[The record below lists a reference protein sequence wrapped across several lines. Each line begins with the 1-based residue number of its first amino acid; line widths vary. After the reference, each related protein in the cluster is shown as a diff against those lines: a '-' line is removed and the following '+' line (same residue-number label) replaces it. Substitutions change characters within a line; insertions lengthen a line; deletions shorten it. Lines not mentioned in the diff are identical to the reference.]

1 MTSPDDQSAWPAAVQ
16 EAVAPQA
23 FRAQF
28 PVFER
33 MAYLNAG
40 TTGPLPERAGAA
52 VRERVEIE
60 VTDGRCGRSYF
71 EGVME
76 LASRLRAAYAQVLGC
91 GEAQV
96 ALTGSTT
103 DGINTVLAGLEFR
116 PGDEIV
122 TSDEEHP
129 GLLAPLG
136 RARRRFGVEVRVVPF
151 GEVADAATSSTRLI
165 ACSHVSWVSGR
176 VADVAA
182 LKATGVPVLLDAAQ
196 ALGAIPVDVH
206 ALGCDYYAG
215 SGQKWLCGP
224 EGSGCLFVR
233 QDRLEELLVPW
244 PGYGSVASP
253 EKALE
258 LEPAEGVKRL
268 DQGFPA
274 GLRSAWA
281 LASLEVLGEAGWEW
295 IHERAAS
302 LAERLVERLRE
313 GGLEVGPRGRSTL
326 VSWEAEDPQAEVERL
341 GERRFV
347 VRSIPGAGV
356 VRASVGAW
364 SSEEELEELARLAAG
379 R

>member
-1 MTSPDDQSAWPAAVQ
+1 MTSSDRQASWSTAVDDIG
-16 EAVAPQA
+16 APQA
-23 FRAQF
+23 LRAQF

-33 MAYLNAG
+33 LAYLNAG
-40 TTGPLPERAGAA
+40 TEGPLPERAATA
-52 VRERVEIE
+52 VRERIDFE
-60 VTDGRCGRSYF
+60 VGQGRCGRSYF

-76 LASRLRAAYAQVLGC
+76 LAARLRAGYAQVLGC
-91 GEAQV
+91 GEAEV

-103 DGINTVLAGLEFR
+103 DGVNTVLAGLDLR
-116 PGDEIV
+116 RGDEII

-136 RARRRFGVEVRVVPF
+136 RARRRFGVEVKVVPF
-151 GEVADAATSSTRLI
+151 AEVAEAATASTRLI

-182 LKATGVPVLLDAAQ
+182 LKRTGVPLLLDAAQ

-206 ALGCDYYAG
+206 ALGCDFYAA

-233 QDRLEELLVPW
+233 EDCLDELLVPW
-244 PGYGSVASP
+244 PGYGSVANAQN
-253 EKALE
+253 ALQF
-258 LEPAEGVKRL
+258 EPAEGVKRL
-268 DQGFPA
+268 DHGFPP
-274 GLRSAWA
+274 GLRSACA

-302 LAERLVERLRE
+302 LAERLAERLRAL
-313 GGLEVGPRGRSTL
+313 GLEVGPRGRSTL
-326 VSWEAEDPQAEVERL
+326 VSWGVEDPQAEVERL
-341 GERRFV
+341 AERRFV
-347 VRSIPGAGV
+347 VRSIPGSGL

-364 SSEEELEELARLAAG
+364 SSEEELDELARLAA
-379 R
+379 RR